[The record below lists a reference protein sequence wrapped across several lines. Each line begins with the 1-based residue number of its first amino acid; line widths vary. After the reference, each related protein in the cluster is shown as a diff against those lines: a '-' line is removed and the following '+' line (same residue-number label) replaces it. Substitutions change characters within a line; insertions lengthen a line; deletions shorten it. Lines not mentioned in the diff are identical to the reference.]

1 MIEENA
7 TIFRKCI
14 QSMESHIPASPRVH
28 NHTHSHRNRHTFCR
42 LARIISLR
50 FNKAHFH
57 LLARCSNSNWY
68 LLQSKHMETPKHLAG
83 IGLVAKLTA
92 LDHTETISPTDVPD
106 FIRQLCTNIDDISSL
121 FIFYFIQAHSFT
133 FRFIPIDQRP
143 IGIHSKCCDS
153 KLRLPALCPVRSI
166 QGAREIWR
174 STKVN
179 RKLGLIPEASAVC
192 RSMWLERYSSTV
204 QLNCYAFLVWLRIRT
219 YMWTILIAL
228 SMPTDQLFL
237 WAKSVE
243 PYTLE
248 RLTSRICFFI
258 SRHLSSPVFFC
269 RPFFV
274 RVCMWIALRLFSI
287 AYDFNWHLSINGS
300 MSLRPERAYARIW
313 KVDGRR

>member
-14 QSMESHIPASPRVH
+14 QSMESHIPALPRVH

-121 FIFYFIQAHSFT
+121 FISYFIQAHSFT

-192 RSMWLERYSSTV
+192 RSMWLERYISTV
-204 QLNCYAFLVWLRIRT
+204 QLNCYAFLVCLASYSYVYVNYTYCAINADRSTVSLGEKCWTVHIGAVNKPHLFFYFSPFVLTSFFLPSFFCASVYVDCVAIVLYRIRF
-219 YMWTILIAL
+219 
-228 SMPTDQLFL
+228 Q
-237 WAKSVE
+237 
-243 PYTLE
+243 
-248 RLTSRICFFI
+248 LTSIYQ
-258 SRHLSSPVFFC
+258 
-269 RPFFV
+269 
-274 RVCMWIALRLFSI
+274 W
-287 AYDFNWHLSINGS
+287 
-300 MSLRPERAYARIW
+300 
-313 KVDGRR
+313 